1 MLTPAGSS
9 KFPANENQE
18 TFLTDGIP
26 SYVGKPFPLD
36 HADRHF
42 SQLHKLGIN
51 SIRLIMTWE
60 AIQPEASGKFD
71 QEYLNYIQKIVEK
84 ANKHHIYVLM
94 DMHQDL
100 FGRFFISRFNDIFDI
115 LKTGIIKP
123 GSMEAMVAA
132 LVPPLFG

>member
-1 MLTPAGSS
+1 
-9 KFPANENQE
+9 
-18 TFLTDGIP
+18 
-26 SYVGKPFPLD
+26 
-36 HADRHF
+36 
-42 SQLHKLGIN
+42 
-51 SIRLIMTWE
+51 MTWE